1 MLLERGDEVV
11 KRFFKFN
18 LKLSPAYL
26 VMALLFVIGIMLT
39 GDEENYPTDMATVIA
54 QITFILI
61 LPNIFYM
68 FKYRKEK
75 GSFLGFLSIV
85 PLIPVPFSIIAVIMK
100 MIYV

>member
-1 MLLERGDEVV
+1 MKWLNDFLR
-11 KRFFKFN
+11 FN

-26 VMALLFVIGIMLT
+26 VLGVVLVVGIMLT
-39 GDEENYPTDMATVIA
+39 GDEETYPTDMATVIA

-75 GSFLGFLSIV
+75 GGFMGLLSIV
-85 PLIPVPFSIIAVIMK
+85 PLIPVPFAIIAVIMK
-100 MIYV
+100 LIYV